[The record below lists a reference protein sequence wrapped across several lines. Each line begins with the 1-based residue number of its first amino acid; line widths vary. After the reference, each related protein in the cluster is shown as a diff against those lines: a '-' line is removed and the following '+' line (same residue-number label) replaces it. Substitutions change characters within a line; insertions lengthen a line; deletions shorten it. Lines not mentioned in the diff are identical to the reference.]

1 MPYMHGALRQHGGIR
16 AHRPLRSPQAQ
27 RPATWGNAVSLSV
40 LGFAAFGV
48 FLALVL
54 TKRLSAVVA
63 LILVPVIFGA
73 LAGFS
78 PQLGEMM
85 IEGVK
90 AVAPTSLMLVF
101 ALLYFAVMIEAGLFE
116 PLVRKVLAVAGDDP
130 VRVSVGSAI
139 LAMTVSLDGDGATT
153 ALVTISAMYPVY
165 RRLGMNLLI
174 LAILLGLS
182 SSVINWLPWGGP
194 AARAAT
200 ALRVE
205 TMDVVGPLLPALGLC
220 LLAILA
226 LAYLFGRL
234 ERRRLA
240 ADHAA
245 GRSFV
250 PPDDV
255 TPATPKQTR
264 NLILNLLLTLGLVV
278 GMVTGF
284 MPLPALV
291 MSAFAIALT
300 LNFPRL
306 HEQREKL
313 AVHGE
318 AVLSMVSLI
327 FAGGAFT
334 GILAGTGMIDAMAQ
348 SLVGSIPP
356 EFGPYMGPIAG
367 LISMPLLVVMS
378 NDAFFFGVLPVLA
391 ATGAAYGVSPEDIAR
406 ASMVGMPLHV
416 ISPFI
421 APIYLVA
428 SLIRCDVGSLQRFG
442 LPWALLL
449 SLFALAAAVL
459 TGAVALA

>member
-1 MPYMHGALRQHGGIR
+1 
-16 AHRPLRSPQAQ
+16 
-27 RPATWGNAVSLSV
+27 VSLSV

-90 AVAPTSLMLVF
+90 AVAPTSLMLIF

-165 RRLGMNLLI
+165 RRLGMNPLI

-240 ADHAA
+240 ADRREPLELALLAAQPGFPASALGQRVRA
-245 GRSFV
+245 GRHSGEV
-250 PPDDV
+250 SRISPDGR
-255 TPATPKQTR
+255 QFW
-264 NLILNLLLTLGLVV
+264 LVNERS
-278 GMVTGF
+278 GAEQLFDT
-284 MPLPALV
+284 
-291 MSAFAIALT
+291 AFWQA
-300 LNFPRL
+300 
-306 HEQREKL
+306 K
-313 AVHGE
+313 
-318 AVLSMVSLI
+318 
-327 FAGGAFT
+327 
-334 GILAGTGMIDAMAQ
+334 
-348 SLVGSIPP
+348 
-356 EFGPYMGPIAG
+356 
-367 LISMPLLVVMS
+367 
-378 NDAFFFGVLPVLA
+378 
-391 ATGAAYGVSPEDIAR
+391 AR
-406 ASMVGMPLHV
+406 A
-416 ISPFI
+416 
-421 APIYLVA
+421 
-428 SLIRCDVGSLQRFG
+428 
-442 LPWALLL
+442 LP
-449 SLFALAAAVL
+449 SR
-459 TGAVALA
+459 

>member
-1 MPYMHGALRQHGGIR
+1 M
-16 AHRPLRSPQAQ
+16 
-27 RPATWGNAVSLSV
+27 NLSV

-63 LILVPVIFGA
+63 LILVPVLFGA
-73 LAGFS
+73 FAGFS
-78 PQLGEMM
+78 PQLGDMM
-85 IEGVK
+85 IEGIQ
-90 AVAPTSLMLVF
+90 AVAPTALMLVF

-130 VRVSVGSAI
+130 LRVSVGTAI

-165 RRLGMNLLI
+165 RRIGMNPLI
-174 LAILLGLS
+174 LALLLGMS
-182 SSVINWLPWGGP
+182 SAVINWLPWGGP
-194 AARAAT
+194 AARAAA
-200 ALRVE
+200 ALHVE
-205 TMDVVGPLLPALGLC
+205 TMDIVGPMLPALGLC

-226 LAYLFGRL
+226 LAYLFGLR

-240 ADHAA
+240 ADRAA
-245 GRSFV
+245 GVTLSV
-250 PPDDV
+250 PGDAE
-255 TPATPKQTR
+255 PATPKETR
-264 NLILNLLLTLGLVV
+264 NLVLNLLLTLALVAGMISGL
-278 GMVTGF
+278 

-291 MSAFAIALT
+291 MSAFAIAVT
-300 LNFPRL
+300 INFPRL

-318 AVLSMVSLI
+318 AVLNMVSLI

-334 GILAGTGMIDAMAQ
+334 GILGGTGMIDAMAQ
-348 SLVGSIPP
+348 SLVGGIPA
-356 EFGPYMGPIAG
+356 ELGPYMGPIAG
-367 LISMPLLVVMS
+367 LISIPLLVVMS
-378 NDAFFFGVLPVLA
+378 NDAFFFGVLPVLG
-391 ATGAAYGVSPEDIAR
+391 ATGAAYGVPAVDIAR

-428 SLIRCDVGSLQRFG
+428 SLLRVDVGALQRFA

-449 SLFALAAAVL
+449 SLFALLAAVA
-459 TGAVALA
+459 TGAVALRS